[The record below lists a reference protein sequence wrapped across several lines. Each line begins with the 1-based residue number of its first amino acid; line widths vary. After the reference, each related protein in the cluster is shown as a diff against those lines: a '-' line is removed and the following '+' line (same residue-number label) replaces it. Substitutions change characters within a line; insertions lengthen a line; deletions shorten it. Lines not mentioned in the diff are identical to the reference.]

1 MSETIELNNI
11 APEQIEKLIDRY
23 ENKYS
28 FDTNCFVDFIYYG
41 VDENILGRNP
51 KKYTIILNEEDSYKF
66 ILTNDS
72 DVCNEWYD
80 KHFKEYMER

>member
-28 FDTNCFVDFIYYG
+28 FDTNCFV
-41 VDENILGRNP
+41 
-51 KKYTIILNEEDSYKF
+51 
-66 ILTNDS
+66 
-72 DVCNEWYD
+72 
-80 KHFKEYMER
+80 

>member
-28 FDTNCFVDFIYYG
+28 FDTNYFVDFIYYG

-51 KKYTIILNEEDSYKF
+51 KKYTIILNEEDSYKI
-66 ILTNDS
+66 ILTNDN
-72 DVCNEWYD
+72 DICNEWYD